1 MLYLQQNAEHSAGGM
16 TARVPI
22 QHAKRF
28 AFNPFRIGRLHAFS
42 IASGLPAHTSKTSKS
57 SKEKEYDIHSYTN
70 RSERL

>member
-1 MLYLQQNAEHSAGGM
+1 M

-42 IASGLPAHTSKTSKS
+42 IASRLPAHTSKTSKS

-70 RSERL
+70 R